1 MTIVQG
7 LDCGEAE
14 RASPTSSGPRS
25 GVLETAQEMAG
36 STATEAKCGGT
47 RRRSPFGGLQMHGQL
62 RPRNAHGRR
71 CRDFLL
77 SGKAGRKLRQAT
89 AKGAK
94 GVGGEVVLAGRDR

>member
-1 MTIVQG
+1 
-7 LDCGEAE
+7 
-14 RASPTSSGPRS
+14 
-25 GVLETAQEMAG
+25 
-36 STATEAKCGGT
+36 
-47 RRRSPFGGLQMHGQL
+47 MHGQL

-71 CRDFLL
+71 CRDILL